1 LLVTFSSIS
10 NWDTEKQFGGQ
21 DDPKGASMFKW
32 HVIFLVSCVIAVLYV
47 DPLFLYLP
55 VINQDHKCLF
65 LDGKLKITAICFRSA
80 FDLIYIAYIILGFRC
95 AYKDKEVSHISGRT
109 VAWKIIKEY
118 LWSYNFLVD
127 ILVILP
133 IPQVIKGNIFQQ
145 FSFPVL
151 ISRSYACW
159 L

>member
-1 LLVTFSSIS
+1 
-10 NWDTEKQFGGQ
+10 
-21 DDPKGASMFKW
+21 MFKW
-32 HVIFLVSCVIAVLYV
+32 HAIFLMSCVIAILFV
-47 DPLFLYLP
+47 DPLFLYIP

-65 LDGKLKITAICFRSA
+65 LDERLIIIVICFRSI
-80 FDLIYIAYIILGFRC
+80 FDLIYVAYIILGFRC
-95 AYKDKEVSHISGRT
+95 AYKDKEVGCISGRT
-109 VAWKIIKEY
+109 VFVTDAWKIIKGY

-127 ILVILP
+127 ILAILP
-133 IPQVIKGNIFQQ
+133 ITQVIKGNIFQQ

>member
-21 DDPKGASMFKW
+21 DDTKGASMFKW
-32 HVIFLVSCVIAVLYV
+32 HAIFLVSCVIAVLYV

-65 LDGKLKITAICFRSA
+65 LDKRLIIIAICFRSI
-80 FDLIYIAYIILGFRC
+80 FDLIYVAYIILGFRC
-95 AYKDKEVSHISGRT
+95 AYKDEEVSRISGRT
-109 VAWKIIKEY
+109 VFVTDAWKIIKGY

-127 ILVILP
+127 ILAILP
-133 IPQVIKGNIFQQ
+133 IPQVIKET
-145 FSFPVL
+145 FSSNFL
-151 ISRSYACW
+151 SLY
-159 L
+159 